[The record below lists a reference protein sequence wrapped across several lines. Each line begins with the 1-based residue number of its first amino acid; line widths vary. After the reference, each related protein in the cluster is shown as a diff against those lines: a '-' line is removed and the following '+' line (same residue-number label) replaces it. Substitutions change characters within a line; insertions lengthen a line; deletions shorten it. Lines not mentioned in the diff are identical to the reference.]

1 MRRRRENAG
10 GAGEGVTVLRGI
22 VKARDAA
29 GFFASRKR
37 KGALRAEAAGETLAV
52 VARPSPL
59 AALEALKKSL
69 LHQACTGQ
77 L

>member
-37 KGALRAEAAGETLAV
+37 KGALRAEAAG
-52 VARPSPL
+52 
-59 AALEALKKSL
+59 
-69 LHQACTGQ
+69 
-77 L
+77 